1 MKMVDGNL
9 DEHIRTIKEL
19 NMRYCQLISAY
30 AEQLRKHIEKDKR
43 IEDLKQQISYMRSTL
58 NLIEDSTDRV
68 ESIKKEKDIAT
79 DGLG

>member
-1 MKMVDGNL
+1 MVDGNL

-79 DGLG
+79 DGLD

>member
-1 MKMVDGNL
+1 MVDGNL